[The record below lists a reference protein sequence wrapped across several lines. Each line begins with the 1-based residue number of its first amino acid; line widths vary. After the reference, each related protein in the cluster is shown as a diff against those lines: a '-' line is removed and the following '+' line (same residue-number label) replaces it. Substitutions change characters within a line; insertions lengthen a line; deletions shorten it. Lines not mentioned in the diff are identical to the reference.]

1 MKKALIAAT
10 LISGSP
16 LAASATPALPPALEP
31 YVHGGHYDPGDYGWM
46 RGSFPGASAA
56 DKAAFQSVM
65 AWREKCEAEGR
76 SKVLSELRAMGVQNV
91 AVPQLLPIRD
101 PLCSSV
107 GFRPIPPPETYSQLQ
122 KDANEAR
129 PYADG
134 CLFALRNLRRMPRAG
149 SFADQLRS
157 RVIPDQLVRIFWGEG
172 QWSDAPRLSPSAKA
186 VMNARIGAAMV
197 VVDHENTEWL
207 KSMLGSHEWPTI
219 SRDGED
225 AASNAWL
232 LVQHADADP
241 AFQLKVLKLMEPLA
255 STGEVKK
262 QDYALL
268 YDRVT
273 LKITGKQRY
282 GTQMTC
288 SEGKLVPQPVEDE
301 AQLESRRASMSLPPM
316 ADYMK
321 MLAEY
326 SGSGGCPSGV

>member
-1 MKKALIAAT
+1 MNKLLIAAS
-10 LISGSP
+10 LVGGS
-16 LAASATPALPPALEP
+16 AIAGATPPLPPALEP
-31 YVHGGHYDPGDYGWM
+31 YVHDGQYDPGNYGWM
-46 RGSFPGASAA
+46 RGSFPGASAG

-65 AWREKCEAEGR
+65 TWREKCEAEGR
-76 SKVLSELRAMGVQNV
+76 STVLAELRAMGVQQV
-91 AVPQLLPIRD
+91 AMPQLLPIRD

-107 GFRPIPPPETYSQLQ
+107 GFRPFPPRKTYSQLQ

-134 CLFALRNLRRMPRAG
+134 YLFALRNLRRMPRSG
-149 SFADQLRS
+149 SFSDQLRS

-172 QWSDAPRLSPSAKA
+172 QWSDAPRLSPGAKA

-207 KSMLGSHEWPTI
+207 KGMLDRHQWPTI

-225 AASNAWL
+225 AATNAWL

-241 AFQLKVLKLMEPLA
+241 AFQLRVLKLMEPLA
-255 STGEVKK
+255 SKGEVKK

-301 AQLESRRASMSLPPM
+301 AELESRRASMSLPPM

-321 MLAEY
+321 IMMEH
-326 SGSGGCPSGV
+326 SGGCPSGV